1 MFSLDAMASQT
12 LTLYQRLRGA
22 ASAAAGKS
30 SWAQASIMYLRAY
43 VTADLADPND
53 VHHIG
58 HPLSQQRRAPSRCAH
73 ASRSREHCMT
83 SVRAVI
89 RNALATLL
97 LGASS
102 LVAQPPASGEG
113 VLSPGDIIRITVWRK
128 PEMSGEFTIAPDGSI
143 AHPLYQEVKI
153 SGLSLDSAIA
163 RVRAFLSREE
173 ANPAFI
179 LAPLLRVAIGG
190 EVRQPNLY
198 SLPPTT
204 TIAQALALA
213 GGPTERGRL
222 DRVRVSRAGGVVILD
237 LAQPSA
243 EVSRLPI
250 RSGDQILVLRRR
262 EFIRDIVAPASSI
275 IGALAGIA
283 SIAIASRR

>member
-1 MFSLDAMASQT
+1 MTSLRFT
-12 LTLYQRLRGA
+12 LRSLLVAVLLA
-22 ASAAAGKS
+22 APPLA
-30 SWAQASIMYLRAY
+30 AQA
-43 VTADLADPND
+43 
-53 VHHIG
+53 
-58 HPLSQQRRAPSRCAH
+58 
-73 ASRSREHCMT
+73 
-83 SVRAVI
+83 
-89 RNALATLL
+89 
-97 LGASS
+97 
-102 LVAQPPASGEG
+102 PAAGEG

-143 AHPLYQEVKI
+143 AHPLYQEVHV
-153 SGLSLDSAIA
+153 SGLPLDSAIA
-163 RVRAFLSREE
+163 RVRAFLARDE

-179 LAPLLRVAIGG
+179 LAPMLRVAVGG

-204 TIAQALALA
+204 TIAQAVALA

-222 DRVRVSRAGGVVILD
+222 DRVRVSRAGGVITLD

-243 EVSRLPI
+243 TVARLPI

-262 EFIRDIVAPASSI
+262 DFVRDIVAPASSI

-283 SIAIASRR
+283 GIAIASRR

>member
-1 MFSLDAMASQT
+1 
-12 LTLYQRLRGA
+12 
-22 ASAAAGKS
+22 
-30 SWAQASIMYLRAY
+30 
-43 VTADLADPND
+43 
-53 VHHIG
+53 
-58 HPLSQQRRAPSRCAH
+58 
-73 ASRSREHCMT
+73 MT
-83 SVRAVI
+83 SFRSALRYALVAV
-89 RNALATLL
+89 L
-97 LGASS
+97 LGAPP
-102 LVAQPPASGEG
+102 LAAQQVPQAPASPEG
-113 VLSPGDIIRITVWRK
+113 TLSPGDIVRITVWRK

-143 AHPLYQEVKI
+143 AHPLYQEVHV
-153 SGLSLDSAIA
+153 SGLPLDSAVA
-163 RVRAFLSREE
+163 RVRAFLARDE

-179 LAPLLRVAIGG
+179 LAPLLRVAVGG

-204 TIAQALALA
+204 TVAQAVALA

-222 DRVRVSRAGGVVILD
+222 DRVRVSRAGGVITLD

-243 EVSRLPI
+243 TVARLPI

-262 EFIRDIVAPASSI
+262 EFVRDIIAPAGSI

>member
-1 MFSLDAMASQT
+1 MTSLRFT
-12 LTLYQRLRGA
+12 LRSLLVAVLLA
-22 ASAAAGKS
+22 APPLA
-30 SWAQASIMYLRAY
+30 AQA
-43 VTADLADPND
+43 P
-53 VHHIG
+53 
-58 HPLSQQRRAPSRCAH
+58 
-73 ASRSREHCMT
+73 
-83 SVRAVI
+83 
-89 RNALATLL
+89 AT
-97 LGASS
+97 
-102 LVAQPPASGEG
+102 GEG

-143 AHPLYQEVKI
+143 AHPLYQEVHV
-153 SGLSLDSAIA
+153 SGLPLDSAIA
-163 RVRAFLSREE
+163 RVRAFLARDE

-179 LAPLLRVAIGG
+179 LAPMLRVAVGG

-204 TIAQALALA
+204 TIAQAVALA

-222 DRVRVSRAGGVVILD
+222 DRVRVSRAGGVITLD

-243 EVSRLPI
+243 TVARLAI

-262 EFIRDIVAPASSI
+262 DFVRDVVAPASSI

-283 SIAIASRR
+283 GIAIASRR